1 MSSTKISVKELSQVV
16 LDELENYRDLAVE
29 EMNKAVK
36 DAGDTVKKEISQR
49 ASSLFKG
56 DKYYKS
62 WAVKET
68 NKITTGIEVTVHSPK
83 EYRIAHLLENG
94 HAKRGGGRVEGRPH
108 IAPAEEIGEKQ
119 LEEDLRKALEGK

>member
-1 MSSTKISVKELSQVV
+1 MSKKIAITELEKAV
-16 LDELENYRDLAVE
+16 LEELENYRDLAVE

-36 DAGDTVKKEISQR
+36 DAGDTVKKEIGER

-56 DKYYKS
+56 NKYAKS

-68 NKITTGIEVTVHSPK
+68 AHTAMGLEVTVHSPSQ
-83 EYRIAHLLENG
+83 YRIAHLLENG
-94 HAKRGGGRVEGRPH
+94 HALRKGGRVDGRPH
-108 IAPAEEIGEKQ
+108 ILPAEEIGEKQ